1 MGCNWKKCT
10 KSVTMREL
18 SGSHV
23 TCTAMKLSNPPNNFK
38 IQGIDKVWPPKNLQR
53 QGILNETK
61 IWLPKKLKRQGIL
74 IEEDKLWPPKKLK
87 GQRILVGEDKI
98 WPPKK
103 LKR

>member
-1 MGCNWKKCT
+1 LGRNWKKCT
-10 KSVTMREL
+10 KSVTVREL

-23 TCTAMKLSNPPNNFK
+23 TCTAMKLSNPPNSFK
-38 IQGIDKVWPPKNLQR
+38 RQGIDKVWPPKN
-53 QGILNETK
+53 
-61 IWLPKKLKRQGIL
+61 LKRQGIL

>member
-1 MGCNWKKCT
+1 MGRNWKKCT
-10 KSVTMREL
+10 KSVTVREL

-38 IQGIDKVWPPKNLQR
+38 RQGIDKVWPPKN
-53 QGILNETK
+53 
-61 IWLPKKLKRQGIL
+61 LKRQGIL